1 MGEKIQNAS
10 YEGKSSFK
18 LPKGAKIVKKDY
30 SIRVEE
36 IENGFIVSKNYDIKY
51 ILGDESNYEYFTK
64 KWYSEDNPLSI
75 DTDEDMEISLADKLD
90 L

>member
-1 MGEKIQNAS
+1 MGEKIKNAS
-10 YEGKSSFK
+10 YEGKSDFK
-18 LPKGAKIVKKDY
+18 LPEGAKIIKKDY

-51 ILGDESNYEYFTK
+51 VLGDESNYEYFTK
-64 KWYSEDNPLSI
+64 KWYAKENPLSI
-75 DTDEDMEISLADKLD
+75 DTGEEELSLADKLD